1 MIANHTD
8 VRLLVTIK
16 PNDPSNNVQQA
27 KSRLETAIER
37 LERAVEARA
46 GSTGTQ
52 VQTASELAAARAEIS
67 RLKDSNRAVTA
78 RLDAAIGRVKVL
90 LDE

>member
-1 MIANHTD
+1 MPANHTD
-8 VRLLVTIK
+8 VRLLVTTK
-16 PNDPSNNVQQA
+16 SNDPSTNVQHA

-46 GSTGTQ
+46 GSTG
-52 VQTASELAAARAEIS
+52 VQAQTDSELAAARAEIN
-67 RLKDSNRAVTA
+67 RLKDGNTAVTA

>member
-1 MIANHTD
+1 M
-8 VRLLVTIK
+8 TIK
-16 PNDPSNNVQQA
+16 PNDLSNNVQQA

-37 LERAVEARA
+37 LERAVESKAASA
-46 GSTGTQ
+46 GAQ
-52 VQTASELAAARAEIS
+52 QQTDSELAAARAEIA
-67 RLKDSNRAVTA
+67 RLKDSNKAVTA